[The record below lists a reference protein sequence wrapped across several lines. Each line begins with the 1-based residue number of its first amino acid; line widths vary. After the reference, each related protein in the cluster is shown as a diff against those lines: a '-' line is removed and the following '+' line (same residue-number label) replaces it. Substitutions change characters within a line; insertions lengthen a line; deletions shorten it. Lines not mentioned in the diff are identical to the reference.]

1 MNYLKLHLLVI
12 LAMTSVAQAQVSAD
26 SLNAEVDADIDRMY
40 SPPTIRSTQPTTV
53 QTVIVSPRQSSQQ
66 SSVQKQP
73 ITVVEASPLS
83 ASNADSIR
91 KNRQEEEMRTETRI
105 VEKLELSRMED
116 EKKRAQVLFGDKFD
130 ALNNR
135 ENVAPHTDNVYPIV
149 VPSSH
154 VEAQPI
160 IIQRNDSIS
169 RGDVAQEV
177 RAALDED
184 KATSDESTG
193 MFEKKYFSAQAGI
206 PQYADM
212 AAIQGNYSFGFGL
225 GTSNDFLLVEGG
237 FIYSNYRIANASY
250 LYNAGSDNAP
260 YYIGGYGNFIMN
272 QYQTYLATKFQI
284 MSGTIR
290 PTLGGILAYS
300 YRTYVTDSYTAMGAA
315 GTKTGTSGAIDFGI
329 TAGVDIAL
337 TERFAIGADL
347 KYMFNISSNINGDT
361 QPGATSPEKL
371 NYYLLGISAKMAF

>member
-130 ALNNR
+130 ALNNKDQA
-135 ENVAPHTDNVYPIV
+135 APHVRPDDY
-149 VPSSH
+149 
-154 VEAQPI
+154 
-160 IIQRNDSIS
+160 S
-169 RGDVAQEV
+169 RCNE
-177 RAALDED
+177 
-184 KATSDESTG
+184 
-193 MFEKKYFSAQAGI
+193 
-206 PQYADM
+206 
-212 AAIQGNYSFGFGL
+212 QGPL
-225 GTSNDFLLVEGG
+225 GNRRE
-237 FIYSNYRIANASY
+237 
-250 LYNAGSDNAP
+250 
-260 YYIGGYGNFIMN
+260 
-272 QYQTYLATKFQI
+272 
-284 MSGTIR
+284 
-290 PTLGGILAYS
+290 
-300 YRTYVTDSYTAMGAA
+300 
-315 GTKTGTSGAIDFGI
+315 
-329 TAGVDIAL
+329 
-337 TERFAIGADL
+337 
-347 KYMFNISSNINGDT
+347 
-361 QPGATSPEKL
+361 
-371 NYYLLGISAKMAF
+371 